1 MSAEKIAALAQRV
14 ISSGNTEY
22 VRGLVARRQQRL
34 FDGGGYVPVNFELGN
49 LSVPS
54 NTTMLMT
61 APAVETTSLSS
72 QNTPPKYDTDNYNA
86 TAGAPS
92 FREFYSKRQQ
102 EIRDNAV
109 VNMLNTLH
117 PIVPNVPSRVARY
130 ASRLIGMDKAKQLF
144 GNAKSPHTCIATT
157 TSQYGDKE
165 VHVPGNITFDENRT
179 GFVEVDENDYRPGDL
194 LNIYRDYGRPKH
206 STMITGIA
214 GNGNPLL
221 SYSNG
226 GIDSPGEPTKMR
238 YDKDNLY
245 LSTTGNP
252 VGFGVSPDNRGKD
265 TYKVFRYVGSP
276 TKFLDW
282 ADEYG
287 QRYGTEFNADRK
299 AISTS
304 DAEANILLRFGRNR
318 QVF

>member
-1 MSAEKIAALAQRV
+1 MSAEKIAALAQR
-14 ISSGNTEY
+14 IINSGNTDY
-22 VRGLVARRQQRL
+22 VMGLVTRRQQRL
-34 FDGGGYVPVNFELGN
+34 FDRGGYVPVNFELGN
-49 LSVPS
+49 LSVPGDA
-54 NTTMLMT
+54 TMSMT
-61 APAVETTSLSS
+61 APTVETTSLSS
-72 QNTPPKYDTDNYNA
+72 QNASSKYDIDNSNA
-86 TAGAPS
+86 TEGAPS
-92 FREFYSKRQQ
+92 FREFYTRKQKEARADA
-102 EIRDNAV
+102 I
-109 VNMLNTLH
+109 VNMSNTLH
-117 PIVPNVPSRVARY
+117 PVVPNVPSRVARY
-130 ASRLIGMDKAKQLF
+130 ASRLIGMDKAKRLF

-165 VHVPGNITFDENRT
+165 VYVPGNITFDENRT
-179 GFVEVDENDYRPGDL
+179 GFIEVDENDYKPGDL

-206 STMITGIA
+206 STMVTGIA
-214 GNGNPLL
+214 DNGNPLL

-252 VGFGVSPDNRGKD
+252 VGFGISPGNSGKD

-276 TKFLDW
+276 TRFLDW

-287 QRYGTEFNADRK
+287 QRYGAEFNADRK

-304 DAEANILLRFGRNR
+304 DSEANMLLRFGRSR
-318 QVF
+318 QAF